1 MQLTTRHNN
10 VSSNGNIGEQS
21 SFGIAV
27 NAKMFR
33 VLSDTMYTNKIG
45 SIVRELSSN
54 ALDGHTKAGTPE
66 VPFTIH
72 VPNVLEP
79 WFSVKDTGVGMSDE
93 DIRTVYTTYGS
104 STKDQSNNEVGAFGL
119 GAKTPFAYTDQF
131 TITSIHAGVSRTY
144 VAVIADDGMPVLNM
158 QAEAPTTEPNG
169 VEVTIAVERDDIRA
183 FNNEIQTQ
191 LKFFKVKPVLTNNME
206 ELEWKDISERIEYDD
221 ELATIYD
228 GSYSAPIQKMYVIQ
242 GGVGY
247 PINISN
253 LGNLDK
259 NVSDFA
265 KGLEYAGVLMEFP
278 IGDISVTA
286 SRESISYEP
295 KTIDTIVKRITA
307 IATKITSEIAA
318 TIRKEP
324 HQWNRMA
331 IFNSQMDVV
340 KKAIL
345 ALPDA
350 SKLFDKTFADNRFGN
365 KMSLKAEQCQD
376 GLGYE
381 LVELVKFSYRSRGSY
396 TNNNYRM
403 KQEKI
408 ASEGRNSYSGCRIYP
423 TPETKIFILD
433 KCSKFLSRLRKYV
446 NDNDYPSTIVVK
458 AMDKEYDLP
467 ALAKALGV
475 DVNSFVMVSTLEAE
489 VTVRGSGGGNTSVR
503 PTAYVRTRG
512 MNRYETTDWD
522 RSYDD
527 LDDMEDTVYIKMHRN
542 NVENETGWH
551 DFCSAADGG
560 FIKHQIVAVNAQM
573 FDKIKAGKVGAN
585 LIHWTE
591 LLPEVKEVS
600 EKVDAIGKVYSKYKG
615 FVNQMESRSTYEILS
630 ERSPEWITI
639 RQKVEAMKVRMEIL
653 INRTKDHGWAGMD
666 VNVYDSMT
674 AGRDAASAWIE
685 KGQAKYPM
693 LKYVGNIYHDTDMG
707 AINDYIDMV
716 NKTRQGA

>member
-10 VSSNGNIGEQS
+10 VKSSGNIGTQS

-66 VPFTIH
+66 VPFSIH

-131 TITSIHAGVSRTY
+131 TITSIHAGVNRTY

-169 VEVTIAVERDDIRA
+169 VEVTIAVERNDIRA
-183 FNNEIQTQ
+183 FNNEILTQ

-206 ELEWKDISERIEYDD
+206 ELEWKDISERIEYNDG
-221 ELATIYD
+221 LATIYD

-247 PINISN
+247 PVNVDN
-253 LGNLDK
+253 LGKLDK

-265 KGLEYAGVLMEFP
+265 KGLEHAGVIMEFP

-295 KTIDTIVKRITA
+295 KTIDIIVKRLTA

-324 HQWNRMA
+324 HHWNRMA
-331 IFNSQMDVV
+331 TFNSQMDVV
-340 KKAIL
+340 KKAIM

-350 SKLFDKTFADNRFGN
+350 DKLFDKTIVHNYGN
-365 KMSLKAEQCQD
+365 KLALKTEQCQD
-376 GLGYE
+376 VLGYE
-381 LVELVKFSYRSRGSY
+381 LFELVKFSYRSRGSY
-396 TNNNYRM
+396 SNNDYRM
-403 KQEKI
+403 KQEKV
-408 ASEGRNSYSGCRIYP
+408 ASEGRNSYNGCRVFP
-423 TPETKIFILD
+423 KAETKIFILD

-446 NDNDYPSTIVVK
+446 NDNDYPSTMLVK
-458 AMDKEYDLP
+458 AQGKEYDLP

-489 VTVRGSGGGNTSVR
+489 PTLRSSGGGNTSAR

-512 MNRYETTDWD
+512 MNRYETADWD
-522 RSYDD
+522 RTYDD

-542 NVENETGWH
+542 NVDHQTGWVE
-551 DFCSAADGG
+551 FCSAADGG

-573 FDKIKAGKVGAN
+573 FDKINDGKIGNN

-600 EKVDAIGKVYSKYKG
+600 EKVDAIGKVYSKYKS
-615 FVNQMESRSTYEILS
+615 FVNQMESRSAYEVLS
-630 ERSPEWITI
+630 ERSPEWIAI
-639 RQKVEAMKVRMEIL
+639 RKKVEAMKVRMATL

-666 VNVYDSMT
+666 ANVYESMT
-674 AGRDAASAWIE
+674 AGRDAADIWIE
-685 KGQAKYPM
+685 KAYADYPM
-693 LKYVGNIYHDTDMG
+693 LRYVGNIRHDTDTSP
-707 AINDYIDMV
+707 INDYIDLV